1 VLFSPRPSPALS
13 PDSPRFDDEYPH
25 HQEHDH
31 DFSRF
36 LVKTEHP
43 ESAGGLKPSCKITS
57 ISQLRSRTSR
67 GDAESENNSPEKA
80 SNQTR
85 HSTKKSQSKI
95 SDQGSSKL
103 KIKQEVDK
111 EEKKREDLLKLTTGT
126 AGAELAAARKEKAK
140 VFGGNM
146 VAISGRKLGKAR
158 KRMDESS
165 DDETEEI
172 VAPMHE
178 IQRQNRLK
186 CQNAD
191 EVPRNRV
198 SLLNQRSSPSGP
210 ERKLATL
217 WC

>member
-1 VLFSPRPSPALS
+1 
-13 PDSPRFDDEYPH
+13 
-25 HQEHDH
+25 
-31 DFSRF
+31 
-36 LVKTEHP
+36 
-43 ESAGGLKPSCKITS
+43 
-57 ISQLRSRTSR
+57 
-67 GDAESENNSPEKA
+67 
-80 SNQTR
+80 
-85 HSTKKSQSKI
+85 
-95 SDQGSSKL
+95 
-103 KIKQEVDK
+103 VDK